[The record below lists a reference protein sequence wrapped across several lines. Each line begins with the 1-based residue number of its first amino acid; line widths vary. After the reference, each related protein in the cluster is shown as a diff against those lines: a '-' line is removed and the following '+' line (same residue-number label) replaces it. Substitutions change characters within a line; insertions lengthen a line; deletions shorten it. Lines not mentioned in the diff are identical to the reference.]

1 MDLLARDIM
10 TQTVTACVPDTRL
23 EDVVKTLADS
33 GISGMPVI
41 DANQKVVGIISE
53 SDLLLADEKEAP
65 RMKTAL
71 FGFYI
76 LRESVMDRMAELR
89 GVLAKDIMTKHVISF
104 HPETPVREIASAL
117 ADRKINRAPI
127 VDEAGKLV
135 GIVSRADIIKAMAT
149 TM

>member
-23 EDVVKTLADS
+23 EDVVKTLADNQ
-33 GISGMPVI
+33 ISGMPVI
-41 DANQKVVGIISE
+41 DANEKVVGIISE

-89 GVLAKDIMTKHVISF
+89 GVLARDVMTKRVISF
-104 HPETPVREIASAL
+104 HPDTPVREIASAL
-117 ADRKINRAPI
+117 ADRRINRVPI
-127 VDEAGKLV
+127 VDDAGKLV
-135 GIVSRADIIKAMAT
+135 GIVSRADIIRAMAT
-149 TM
+149 AM

>member
-10 TQTVTACVPDTRL
+10 TETVTACVPDTRL
-23 EDVVKTLADS
+23 EDVVKTLAES

-104 HPETPVREIASAL
+104 HPETPVHEIATTL
-117 ADRKINRAPI
+117 AERKINRVPI
-127 VDEAGKLV
+127 VDDAGKLV
-135 GIVSRADIIKAMAT
+135 GIVSRADIIKAMVTA
-149 TM
+149 M